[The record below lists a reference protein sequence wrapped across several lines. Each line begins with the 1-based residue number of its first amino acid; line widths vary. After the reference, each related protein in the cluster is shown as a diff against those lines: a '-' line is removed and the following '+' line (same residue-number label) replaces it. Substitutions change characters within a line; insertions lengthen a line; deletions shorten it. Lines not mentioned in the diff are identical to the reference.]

1 MESNNCPNCGAAI
14 TDEKCPYCGT
24 TIFDFSAIDIDKP
37 CFIKFKHGNTIM
49 RTFVEPAGFTY
60 EHPMDDAV
68 LYADNKVVHQVL
80 VPSTAILTFRF
91 KVLPHRNEVL
101 DRNDVLTEFIY
112 LNETDASTKGW

>member
-1 MESNNCPNCGAAI
+1 MKNDICPNCGAAI

-24 TIFDFSAIDIDKP
+24 TIFDFSAIDLDKP

-60 EHPMDDAV
+60 EHPMDEAIS
-68 LYADNKVVHQVL
+68 YADNKAYKVL
-80 VPSTAILTFRF
+80 MPSNAIVTFRF
-91 KVLPHRNEVL
+91 KVLPHRNDVFNR
-101 DRNDVLTEFIY
+101 DDVLSEIID